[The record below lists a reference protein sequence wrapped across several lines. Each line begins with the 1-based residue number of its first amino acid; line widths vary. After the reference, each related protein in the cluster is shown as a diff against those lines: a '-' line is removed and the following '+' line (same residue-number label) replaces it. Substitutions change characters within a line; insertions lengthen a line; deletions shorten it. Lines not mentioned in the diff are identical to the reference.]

1 MATTGLI
8 SVGAVGIDINC
19 GVRLIGTNLSSS
31 EKTFSPE
38 FLRTLIHKIEREIP
52 IGLGGERRVL
62 PPRITLRKVVL
73 GGAEF
78 VVKAGYGTPIHS
90 LN

>member
-1 MATTGLI
+1 MERFQ
-8 SVGAVGIDINC
+8 NC
-19 GVRLIGTNLSSS
+19 GIRLIGTNLSYS

-38 FLRTLIHKIEREIP
+38 VLRTLIHKIEREIP
-52 IGLGGERRVL
+52 IRLGGKRKTL
-62 PPRITLRKVVL
+62 PPKINLQGVVE

-78 VVKAGYGTPIHS
+78 VVKADYGTPIHS